1 MEIDVRPGR
10 GREVVGPPGGPTVK
24 IPSGFTITVTDHPPY
39 DLRFVTA
46 WDQAQRRLMLRE
58 VTFLSAGDEPVRM
71 ASIIRVAIG
80 ELTDQAME
88 RHVLGGRGWPGV
100 VEDHPDAEPERVDA
114 LVYLL
119 SVALGSPKPSAN
131 VAIARGLSPASGP
144 KRVGYARKAGL
155 LPETSSG
162 KPSAGLFSFDTAAR
176 RERMGHTHS

>member
-1 MEIDVRPGR
+1 MHVAATPRR
-10 GREVVGPPGGPTVK
+10 GRQAVGPPDGPTVS
-24 IPSGFTITVTDHPPY
+24 IPDGFTITVTDHPPY

-46 WDQAQRRLMLRE
+46 WDPAERRLTLRE
-58 VTFLSAGDEPVRM
+58 ATFLAADAEPVRM

-80 ELTDQAME
+80 ELIAGAME
-88 RHVLGGRGWPGV
+88 TAVLGERGWPGV
-100 VEDHPDAEPERVDA
+100 VAGHPDDEPERVDA

-155 LPETSSG
+155 LPETTSG
-162 KPSAGLFSFDTAAR
+162 RPSAGLSSFETAAKR
-176 RERMGHTHS
+176 RR

>member
-1 MEIDVRPGR
+1 MEIVAKPAR
-10 GREVVGPPGGPTVK
+10 GRQTVGPPGGPTMS
-24 IPSGFTITVTDHPPY
+24 IPCGFTISVTDHPPY

-46 WDQAQRRLMLRE
+46 WDPAERRLTLRE
-58 VTFLSAGDEPVRM
+58 ATFLAVDGEPVRM
-71 ASIIRVAIG
+71 AWIIRVAIG
-80 ELTDQAME
+80 ELTAQAME
-88 RHVLGGRGWPGV
+88 SHVLGERGWPGV
-100 VEDHPDAEPERVDA
+100 VDDHPDHDQERVDA

-162 KPSAGLFSFDTAAR
+162 KPSAGLSTFESTAKQRRGRDTR
-176 RERMGHTHS
+176 R